1 MMGIFIFMVGMYAV
15 RGGDI
20 CREGWGCMPGKVGM
34 YAVEVGMYAMSGGE
48 LCRER
53 WGCMP

>member
-1 MMGIFIFMVGMYAV
+1 MVGMYAV

-20 CREGWGCMPGKVGM
+20 CREWWGCMPGKVGM
-34 YAVEVGMYAMSGGE
+34 YAVEVGMYAVRGGE
-48 LCRER
+48 VCRER